1 MERIIRQAFLYD
13 FYGELLNDHQK
24 AIYEDFVLNN
34 YSLTEIAEDREISRQ
49 GVYDMIRRCDKL
61 LNSYEDK
68 LHLLEKFQKTRE
80 QVEQIH
86 QFASEIVRSDCSAE
100 EMAECVHRIEELSN
114 KILEEM

>member
-1 MERIIRQAFLYD
+1 MEKIIRQALLYD

-61 LNSYEDK
+61 LDGYENK
-68 LHLLEKFQKTRE
+68 LHLLEKFQQTRA

-86 QFASEIVRSDCSAE
+86 RFASEIVKSGCTAE
-100 EMAECVHRIEELSN
+100 EMTECVHHIEELAN